1 MSHGNGQNAIEQY
14 LVPIIEEC
22 GFTVN
27 HFYLA
32 EYDDYDYISIHAK
45 NEAGVSVDCAGKS
58 EDEVL
63 ESFYRLAGIPEVI
76 EDVQGYVEEPQRSTR
91 ERFWDALVFLFNGPE
106 PDDE

>member
-45 NEAGVSVDCAGKS
+45 NEAGVSVDCNGNS

-76 EDVQGYVEEPQRSTR
+76 EVNVEEPQRSTR